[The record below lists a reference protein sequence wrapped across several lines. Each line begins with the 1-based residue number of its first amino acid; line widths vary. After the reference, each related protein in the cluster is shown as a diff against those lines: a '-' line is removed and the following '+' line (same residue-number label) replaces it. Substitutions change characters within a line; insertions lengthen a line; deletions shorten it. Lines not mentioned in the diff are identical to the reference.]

1 MSVGNENSAASGL
14 IMRCAMTLSEGFTA
28 SSLGRIIAQ
37 GISAPQS
44 KCLVWRQLSQDDNR
58 VALTYT
64 QGCEVRHSV
73 CNRLQLNA
81 LQKEQLAVLDE
92 QHLIADVTC
101 KRGAQLAIGVLGL
114 GQLIDEEVQRHLD
127 DEGNIILAGDT
138 PFEPDRWQT
147 FGKLSCVGQLRGRS
161 EEHTSELQ
169 SLMRISYAVFCLK
182 KKTT

>member
-64 QGCEVRHSV
+64 QDCEVRHSV

-81 LQKEQLAVLDE
+81 LKKAQLAVLDE
-92 QHLIADVTC
+92 QPPIAYVT
-101 KRGAQLAIGVLGL
+101 
-114 GQLIDEEVQRHLD
+114 
-127 DEGNIILAGDT
+127 
-138 PFEPDRWQT
+138 
-147 FGKLSCVGQLRGRS
+147 RS
-161 EEHTSELQ
+161 EARRGGKECVRTCNYGWSQ
-169 SLMRISYAVFCLK
+169 
-182 KKTT
+182 